1 MLAPPTRSA
10 YGASSTGSVTFR
22 QAPIAEQE
30 LLKVFCVTGGP
41 TPSCTTQLLLLYYIL
56 LYHNT
61 WLGNLKAYSTHLKT
75 PPPTYSPHLL
85 GSVPVKWL
93 LQQAR
98 RRQSN
103 YAVLYP
109 SLVKLVVTHLPHV
122 AMATS
127 GLDESRTVLALK
139 SSDKFTPERV
149 EGGMCM
155 WEGGREGER
164 VEGGMCMWVGGR
176 EGEGVEGGM
185 CTWEGGREGGREGE
199 GVYVG
204 GREGG
209 RGCGGRE
216 GGRGCGGRYV
226 YEGGRERV
234 WREGGRER
242 MWKEVCV

>member
-10 YGASSTGSVTFR
+10 YGTSSTGSVTFR

-93 LQQAR
+93 LQRAR
-98 RRQSN
+98 RRQSD

-127 GLDESRTVLALK
+127 GLDESRTVLVLK
-139 SSDKFTPERV
+139 SLDKFTPERV
-149 EGGMCM
+149 EGGICM
-155 WEGGREGER
+155 WE
-164 VEGGMCMWVGGR
+164 
-176 EGEGVEGGM
+176 
-185 CTWEGGREGGREGE
+185 
-199 GVYVG
+199 
-204 GREGG
+204 
-209 RGCGGRE
+209 GGRE
-216 GGRGCGGRYV
+216 GGRGCGGRY
-226 YEGGRERV
+226 EGGRV
-234 WREGGRER
+234 GGRGCGWR
-242 MWKEVCV
+242 YVYV

>member
-10 YGASSTGSVTFR
+10 YGTSSTGSVTFR

-93 LQQAR
+93 LQRAR
-98 RRQSN
+98 RRQSD

-127 GLDESRTVLALK
+127 GLDESRTVLVLK

-155 WEGGREGER
+155 WEGGREGEG
-164 VEGGMCMWVGGR
+164 VEGGMCMF
-176 EGEGVEGGM
+176 EGG
-185 CTWEGGREGGREGE
+185 WGE
-199 GVYVG
+199 ASSN
-204 GREGG
+204 
-209 RGCGGRE
+209 
-216 GGRGCGGRYV
+216 
-226 YEGGRERV
+226 
-234 WREGGRER
+234 
-242 MWKEVCV
+242 EVCISLQCSRRLVQHRLMLPWQCNSCPNWNRLH